1 MYESWASCCPTYP
14 SIFKAFPI
22 LPNPSEIWGTNLGDL
37 STRNCVPMPR
47 FAASEFGAPRR
58 RFAAMVRGARA
69 AGNAVGRKVLS
80 RSLSRPRIWQKLRVV
95 AGVYKSRRKE
105 KAKERE
111 AACIALCKN
120 LKIEPYL
127 KNDDDI
133 DAIICAVTA
142 VASEEYL
149 CKSRDYKIESER
161 LPCGYR
167 LLKRNPFERI
177 YVDEEDFS
185 KWMSGHEKHA

>member
-1 MYESWASCCPTYP
+1 MYESWACCCRHTHRSSRP
-14 SIFKAFPI
+14 S
-22 LPNPSEIWGTNLGDL
+22 LSSQTERNLGTNSETYRQGI
-37 STRNCVPMPR
+37 
-47 FAASEFGAPRR
+47 ASNAPICGAN
-58 RFAAMVRGARA
+58 RGTCRTLCSDG
-69 AGNAVGRKVLS
+69 AGSKGRQ
-80 RSLSRPRIWQKLRVV
+80 RSWQKYFRNLSNRDLAEIGVV